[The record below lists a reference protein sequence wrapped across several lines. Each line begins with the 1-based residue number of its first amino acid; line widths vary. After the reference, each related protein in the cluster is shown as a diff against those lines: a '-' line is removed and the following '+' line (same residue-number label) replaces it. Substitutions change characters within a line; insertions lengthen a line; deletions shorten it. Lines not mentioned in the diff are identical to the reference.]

1 MGQIP
6 FTQYLLPNGRKQ
18 QTFIEMDEDTFKA
31 AAGLIEKGYRFECE
45 ILTTSDVSLTCVDP
59 EDTGDIAMVICKN
72 GPEVPAFV
80 AKLVRQAT
88 EYDKTGVVTDA

>member
-6 FTQYLLPNGRKQ
+6 FTQYLLPNGERKA
-18 QTFIEMDEDTFKA
+18 TSIEMDDSISALADE
-31 AAGLIEKGYRFECE
+31 LIAKGYRFECE

-72 GPEVPAFV
+72 GPDVPTFV
-80 AKLVRQAT
+80 EKLVRHAV
-88 EYDKTGVVTDA
+88 EYDKTGVISGD